1 MLFLFTNNSIADPL
15 ALTAEFL
22 GLGNCSSNT
31 TLTSNILPLANVG
44 GNIVKDNNSC
54 NGVGV
59 SISSIIGG
67 GGGGIS
73 STNLETLNTNNSNS
87 NALAAAYMPLTPSS
101 TQSSISPGTT
111 NSNTFDMFQVITK

>member
-73 STNLETLNTNNSNS
+73 STNLESLNTNNSNS